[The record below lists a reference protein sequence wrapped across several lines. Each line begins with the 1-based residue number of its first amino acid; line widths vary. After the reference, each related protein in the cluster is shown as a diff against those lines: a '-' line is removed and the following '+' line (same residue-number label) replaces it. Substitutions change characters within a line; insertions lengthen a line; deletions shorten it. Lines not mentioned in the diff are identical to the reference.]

1 MEYKQG
7 MLVKSIAGHDQNHVY
22 VIMKEE
28 GDFLFLSDGRR
39 KPVDGLKK
47 KRKKHVQLIKTIPA
61 ELAELLAGG
70 LEIRNENIRK
80 AIGGKTH
87 GEIRCN

>member
-7 MLVKSIAGHDQNHVY
+7 MLVKSIAGHDQNQIY

-28 GDFLFLSDGRR
+28 KDFLFLCDGRSKTTDR
-39 KPVDGLKK
+39 PKK

-61 ELAELLAGG
+61 ELAELLAGR
-70 LEIRNENIRK
+70 LEIKNEDIRK

-87 GEIRCN
+87 G